1 MVEQYNLKV
10 KICLVGDSAV
20 GKTSLIRRYVMD
32 IFDDRYISTLGTKVS
47 KKRLIIRRPDANID
61 LTFSIWD
68 VLGQEDFPGVKTMA
82 FKGSKGALLVCDLTR
97 KETLDNISNWVSRIK
112 EVAGDISM
120 ILLFNKADLTS
131 EYAYSENE
139 IQEVSTQLNAPFF
152 LTSAKFGDIVI
163 KTFYKMGDL
172 VINQIFKE
180 IQK

>member
-1 MVEQYNLKV
+1 MAEPYNLKV

-47 KKRLIIRRPDANID
+47 KKRLIIRKPNADID

-97 KETLDNISNWVSRIK
+97 KDTLDHLLTWASRIK
-112 EVAGDISM
+112 EVSGNIPM
-120 ILLFNKADLTS
+120 ILLGNKADLTS
-131 EYAYSENE
+131 EYAYSEKE
-139 IQEVSTQLNAPFF
+139 VQEMSAQLDAPYF
-152 LTSAKFGDIVI
+152 LTSARFVPKQTLGTNCVS
-163 KTFYKMGDL
+163 
-172 VINQIFKE
+172 
-180 IQK
+180 